1 MTQRTLWLLLLLPLV
16 FSEVSFAE
24 ETGKVT
30 LPLSMWQAMR
40 DRLEAAQKP
49 ETAPVAVSAIERQ
62 IEGSFRKGLFSGTL
76 TYRFAVED
84 TRGHVRVPVLDAGA
98 AMGEVALDGKT
109 TSLLAEGGMYTVG
122 VDQPG
127 VHELRARFFWGRE
140 QDRFA
145 RLLSFSLPPAGVT
158 RVSVLIP
165 ESDIEAKLARGA
177 IISAD
182 PAPGGTRVEGAL
194 DASGRMSLSWNRKIT
209 HRSREKVQTEFREQ
223 VLLTLQ
229 EAMVDGLAVFD
240 VDVLQGELDRLE
252 LVVPEGLD
260 VVSVDGGAVLQ
271 WAVESGAAS
280 SPAANGTRLNVLL
293 RYLVERH
300 MRFSVRFQFQTEEG
314 KPLALRLPLP
324 PPEATFTGNLGILA
338 PAGYNVQVAERDAEV
353 QELAQRELP
362 PELTDLTQSPL
373 LLGFAFS
380 KPPRLSLSVTRNQDV
395 TLLSTVIDE
404 LEASSV
410 LIEDG
415 TEITKLKLRVRNNRR
430 QYLTVRLPEGAV
442 LTHSQLEGRPVRPAV
457 TGSGAEE
464 ALLFPLRQSEK
475 VGRHQTR
482 LHVVRPD
489 ETLSEIANFYFGNPN
504 EFNRILE
511 GNRDQLSS
519 ADGLYVGQQLRIPAS
534 TDVNVEESNFVIE
547 LAYRRERP
555 ALGSF
560 GRRELL
566 LPSLDVEAQKAVWHL
581 YLPEHLEALS
591 FDANLAQYSHVRY
604 DHFRRVRDFLYRA
617 LFERNAFAGGG
628 YVSVLKLRK
637 DLYYSESGRQASSE
651 VVLSSFPLVGERYR
665 FRRALLGREV
675 PRIRVTYADQAF
687 GTAARWL
694 SLLLPLALGLLL
706 LHGRRS
712 LGRFV
717 GAGAVLLLLLF
728 AGYYFNGVHRRIL
741 WGVDLALLLS
751 LLWMRGRPFWQG
763 LRRIAWEPW
772 RVVEIVT
779 LRNLAFLVGCC
790 VILWFVL
797 LFPLLLSSTAAVALY
812 LWWRRKERLRRQEVA
827 HA

>member
-1 MTQRTLWLLLLLPLV
+1 MKSMRWWLWPWLL
-16 FSEVSFAE
+16 VSLSPAGLAAE
-24 ETGKVT
+24 EGKVT
-30 LPLSMWQAMR
+30 LPLSMWQAMQA
-40 DRLEAAQKP
+40 RLEAARKP
-49 ETAPVAVSAIERQ
+49 EPAPVAISAIERR
-62 IEGSFRKGLFSGTL
+62 IEGSFRKGLFSGTID
-76 TYRFAVED
+76 YRFAVEE
-84 TRGHVRVPVLDAGA
+84 TQGHVRVPILDAGA
-98 AMGEVALDGKT
+98 AMSEVSLDGRT

-122 VDQPG
+122 VDRPG

-145 RLLSFSLPPAGVT
+145 RMLAFSLPAAGIT
-158 RVSVLIP
+158 RVSILIP
-165 ESDIEAKLARGA
+165 ETDIEAKLARGA
-177 IISAD
+177 VISAE

-194 DASGRMSLSWNRKIT
+194 DASGRMSLTWNRKLT
-209 HRSREKVQTEFREQ
+209 HRSSESVQTEFRQQ
-223 VLLTLQ
+223 VLFTLQ

-252 LVVPEGLD
+252 LHIPEGLD

-271 WAVESGAAS
+271 WAVESGGAQS
-280 SPAANGTRLNVLL
+280 GSRLNVLL
-293 RYLVERH
+293 RYLIERH
-300 MRFSVRFQFQTEEG
+300 MRFSVRFQFQVEEG
-314 KPLALRLPLP
+314 APVPLRLPSP
-324 PPEATFTGNLGILA
+324 PPGAAFSGNLGILA
-338 PAGYNVQVAERDAEV
+338 PAGYNVQVAERDPATR
-353 QELAQRELP
+353 ELSQRELP

-380 KPPRLSLSVTRNQDV
+380 QPPRLSLSVTRNQDV
-395 TLLSTVIDE
+395 ALLSTVIDE

-430 QYLTVRLPEGAV
+430 QYLTVRLPAGAV
-442 LTHSQLEGRPVRPAV
+442 LTHSQLEGRPVRPAIS
-457 TGSGAEE
+457 GSGAEE

-475 VGRHQTR
+475 VSRNQTR

-519 ADGLYVGQQLRIPAS
+519 ADGLYVGQHLRIPAAA
-534 TDVNVEESNFVIE
+534 DVNVEESNFVIE
-547 LAYRRERP
+547 LAYRNERP

-560 GRRELL
+560 GRRDLS
-566 LPSLDVEAQKAVWHL
+566 LPSLDVEVQKAVWHL

-617 LFERNAFAGGG
+617 LFERNAIAGGG

-637 DLYYSESGRQASSE
+637 QLYYNESGRQASSD

-665 FRRALLGREV
+665 FKRALLGREV
-675 PRIRVTYADQAF
+675 PRIKVTYADQAF
-687 GTAARWL
+687 GAAARAL
-694 SLLLPLALGLLL
+694 ALLLPLALGLLL
-706 LHGRRS
+706 LNGRRS
-712 LGRFV
+712 AARLA
-717 GAGAVLLLLLF
+717 GAGALLLLLLL

-741 WGVDLALLLS
+741 WGADLALLLAVIR
-751 LLWMRGRPFWQG
+751 LRGRPFWDG

-772 RVVEIVT
+772 RLWEIVS
-779 LRNLAFLVGCC
+779 LRNLAFLIGCC
-790 VILWFVL
+790 AILWFVL
-797 LFPLLLSSTAAVALY
+797 LFPLLFSTTFAVTLFF
-812 LWWRRKERLRRQEVA
+812 WWRRKERLRRQEVA